1 MRRSPLWNVIGLV
14 GCIAMLLLVMSGC
27 SKEEAE
33 KPEVQEPVVQHE
45 EKPKLRI
52 MAHSEEF
59 FNQIYGN
66 FLSVKFPELEYE
78 VVGTESMR
86 MDQSPEKEPGDKLLG
101 FIEKEN
107 PDLILI
113 EPEFMTRL
121 IDQGKLLQL
130 EPLMEKTE
138 FDTNGIEPA
147 MMDYFR
153 KLGNGAVYGLSPNYS
168 TWVVYYNKTMFQ
180 ENGIEEPRNQ
190 MSWEELYDLGARIA
204 QLGTEEKPMYGLS
217 DSFFPRLQD
226 SILQVASTYGLR
238 IIDARQE
245 KILFDSEGWHKVY
258 QTVADAIRSKA
269 LHTVKE
275 EVTMRLSADNPFT
288 LQEVGMQVGGPV
300 SSQAVRG
307 DAAFE
312 VGVVT
317 MPVDP
322 SRADVSPFI
331 SFSGLYG
338 INAQSAQQDMA
349 WKALSYLMSEEVAKQ
364 MARTNNLPV
373 RSMGLEKIADWDA
386 APFTMLKPATDTKDI
401 WALIPN
407 VYPNQGGDVYEEMAR
422 AMTDIIEQDVP
433 VKDALANMQQVLQ
446 KKLDQARAE
455 Q

>member
-1 MRRSPLWNVIGLV
+1 
-14 GCIAMLLLVMSGC
+14 
-27 SKEEAE
+27 
-33 KPEVQEPVVQHE
+33 
-45 EKPKLRI
+45 
-52 MAHSEEF
+52 
-59 FNQIYGN
+59 
-66 FLSVKFPELEYE
+66 
-78 VVGTESMR
+78 
-86 MDQSPEKEPGDKLLG
+86 
-101 FIEKEN
+101 
-107 PDLILI
+107 
-113 EPEFMTRL
+113 
-121 IDQGKLLQL
+121 
-130 EPLMEKTE
+130 
-138 FDTNGIEPA
+138 
-147 MMDYFR
+147 
-153 KLGNGAVYGLSPNYS
+153 
-168 TWVVYYNKTMFQ
+168 
-180 ENGIEEPRNQ
+180 
-190 MSWEELYDLGARIA
+190 
-204 QLGTEEKPMYGLS
+204 MYGLS

-300 SSQAVRG
+300 SSQAIRG

-322 SRADVSPFI
+322 SRPDVSPFI
-331 SFSGLYG
+331 SFSGLFG